1 MMYIPKTVKG
11 PSPDSVST
19 RSAAVTAATNVD
31 KSGVPTANST
41 MVPAHSGGWPHP
53 PSWPWLFQSRNECKR
68 GVILFVSACT
78 KLESILLFAYLKPS
92 TRSGHGSG
100 A

>member
-1 MMYIPKTVKG
+1 MLTSQVFLQLIQQWYRRTQEDIPIHHRG
-11 PSPDSVST
+11 PGYS
-19 RSAAVTAATNVD
+19 RKEKMN
-31 KSGVPTANST
+31 ANE
-41 MVPAHSGGWPHP
+41 V
-53 PSWPWLFQSRNECKR
+53 LFF
-68 GVILFVSACT
+68 LFVACT

>member
-1 MMYIPKTVKG
+1 MMLYIPKTVKG
-11 PSPDSVST
+11 PSPDSVPT

-41 MVPAHSGGWPHP
+41 MVPA
-53 PSWPWLFQSRNECKR
+53 Q
-68 GVILFVSACT
+68 
-78 KLESILLFAYLKPS
+78 
-92 TRSGHGSG
+92 SG